1 MVLTKGT
8 TGPLMSSADRI
19 ITALQR
25 GLVTGEIP
33 IGTWLRHD
41 ALAAEFGVSR
51 TPVREALRVLAA
63 QGVITIVPNRGAR
76 VNGFS
81 VRDIRETGE
90 VRGELNG
97 LAAELAAS
105 RIDDAQTLRL
115 LHVWDAFR
123 EALDG
128 GAPEET
134 LSALW
139 SEANEDFHS
148 TIVDAAENHHLAL
161 TLADLHRRV
170 PRNLS
175 FSGYAGNS
183 LRLRRNLA
191 EHEAIACAI
200 AAQDPVEAR
209 ALATA
214 HAKSANASTV
224 HWIETRSADQLDT
237 SDAQA
242 ISHP

>member
-1 MVLTKGT
+1 MATTEAATK
-8 TGPLMSSADRI
+8 PLESSADRI
-19 ITALQR
+19 INALQR
-25 GLVTGEIP
+25 GVMTGEIP

-76 VNGFS
+76 VNGLS
-81 VRDIRETGE
+81 VRDIREIGE
-90 VRGELNG
+90 IRAELNG

-115 LHVWDAFR
+115 LHAWDDFR
-123 EALDG
+123 EALEN
-128 GAPEET
+128 GAPETT

-139 SEANEDFHS
+139 VEANEDFHG
-148 TIVDAAENHHLAL
+148 TIVDAAENRQLQI

-183 LRLRRNLA
+183 HRLRNNLA
-191 EHEAIACAI
+191 EHEAIARAI
-200 AAQDPVEAR
+200 ADRDPVSAR
-209 ALATA
+209 TLATA

-224 HWIETRSADQLDT
+224 YWMETRGMDT
-237 SDAQA
+237 GR
-242 ISHP
+242 

>member
-1 MVLTKGT
+1 MTPTEAT
-8 TGPLMSSADRI
+8 TEPPTSSADRI

-76 VNGFS
+76 VNGLS
-81 VRDIRETGE
+81 VRDIREIGE
-90 VRGELNG
+90 IRAELNG

-105 RIDDAQTLRL
+105 RIDDAQTTRL
-115 LHVWDAFR
+115 LHAWDEFR
-123 EALDG
+123 EALET
-128 GAPEET
+128 GAPETT

-139 SEANEDFHS
+139 AEANEDFHA
-148 TIVDAAENHHLAL
+148 TIVNAAANRQLKVA
-161 TLADLHRRV
+161 LADLHRRV

-183 LRLRRNLA
+183 HRLHNNLA
-191 EHEAIACAI
+191 EHEAIARAI
-200 AAQDPVEAR
+200 ADRDPAR
-209 ALATA
+209 ARTLATE
-214 HAKSANASTV
+214 HAKSANSSTV
-224 HWIETRSADQLDT
+224 QWMETRSTDT
-237 SDAQA
+237 DE
-242 ISHP
+242 

>member
-1 MVLTKGT
+1 MALTESP
-8 TGPLMSSADRI
+8 TGRVASSADRI

-33 IGTWLRHD
+33 VGTWLRHD

-81 VRDIRETGE
+81 VRDIREIGE
-90 VRGELNG
+90 IRAELNG
-97 LAAELAAS
+97 LAAELAAT

-115 LHVWDAFR
+115 LHAWDEFR
-123 EALDG
+123 DALDS
-128 GAPEET
+128 GAPGAT

-139 SEANEDFHS
+139 AEANENFHG
-148 TIVDAAENHHLAL
+148 TIVEAAENRQLQL

-183 LRLRRNLA
+183 HRLRSNLA
-191 EHEAIACAI
+191 EHEAIARAI
-200 AAQDPVEAR
+200 ADRDPVSAR
-209 ALATA
+209 ALAVA

-224 HWIETRSADQLDT
+224 HWMETRSVD
-237 SDAQA
+237 
-242 ISHP
+242 PGP